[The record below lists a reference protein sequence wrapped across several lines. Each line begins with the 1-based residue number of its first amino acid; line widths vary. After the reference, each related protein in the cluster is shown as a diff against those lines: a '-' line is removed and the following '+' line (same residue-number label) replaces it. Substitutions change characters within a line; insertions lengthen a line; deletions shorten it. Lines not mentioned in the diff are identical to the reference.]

1 MHFLDIV
8 KWRKQKERD
17 YTNPMHRWMA
27 YFDWQSPSE
36 LIEEVKRMDTAIRTA
51 DSQLE
56 MIRNDP
62 DFTHAYDMYELTRI
76 DYKLGMQGARLD
88 GIKEGKDLGLKGVAR
103 KMKNRGAPLDQIAG
117 DTGLSV
123 DEIMKL

>member
-1 MHFLDIV
+1 
-8 KWRKQKERD
+8 
-17 YTNPMHRWMA
+17 
-27 YFDWQSPSE
+27 
-36 LIEEVKRMDTAIRTA
+36 
-51 DSQLE
+51 

-76 DYKLGMQGARLD
+76 DYKLGIQGARQD
-88 GIKEGKDLGLKGVAR
+88 GLKEGKDLGLKEGKDLGLKEVAR